1 MLGFSVYLGT
11 KLIEK
16 DYQYLQ
22 VMKKCGFLEVFT
34 SLHIPEEDPQKIL
47 QQLRKLS
54 SWCKELNLQ
63 LIADVSANGLKK
75 LHININHTNEIQSL
89 GLDGL
94 RIDDGVEMKTIAKLS
109 KFFPIALNA
118 STISIN
124 NLSDLENE
132 DANFRNI
139 EAWHN
144 YYPRPD
150 TGLAASWL
158 KEKNIWLQAHGLK
171 TMAFVAGDLTRRG
184 PLYEGLPTLEKHR
197 YMNPFL
203 AMLQLKELNCDHI
216 FIGDPSIKTYTQTLF
231 NNYINSGAITL
242 RLEKPISNLSARDWH
257 NRPDVAENVIRLVEG
272 RQRQLFNTDPQST
285 PISRQKGYITVDNT
299 KYGRYAGELQIIK
312 KNLRPDQKVNII
324 GKIIDEDTPLLD
336 YIGSNQK
343 ILFENN

>member
-22 VMKKCGFLEVFT
+22 VMKKSGFSEIFT
-34 SLHIPEEDPQKIL
+34 SLHIPEEDSQEIL
-47 QQLRKLS
+47 QQLSKLS
-54 SWCKELNLQ
+54 SWCKELNLR
-63 LIADVSANGLKK
+63 LIADVSANSLRKM
-75 LHININHTNEIQSL
+75 HININRTKDIERL

-94 RIDDGVEMKTIAKLS
+94 RIDDGIEMKTIAKLS
-109 KFFPIALNA
+109 ENFPIALNA

-124 NLSDLENE
+124 NLSDLKNE
-132 DANFRNI
+132 HANFRNI

-150 TGLAASWL
+150 TGLSASWL
-158 KEKNIWLQAHGLK
+158 KEKNTWLQAQGLK

-184 PLYEGLPTLEKHR
+184 PLYDGLPTLEKHR

-203 AMLQLKELNCDHI
+203 SMLQLKELNCDHI
-216 FIGDPSIKTYTQTLF
+216 FIGDPSIKPYTQMIF
-231 NNYINSGAITL
+231 NNYVNSGAITL
-242 RLEKPISNLSARDWH
+242 RLEKPISNLSAHDWH

-272 RQRQLFNTDPQST
+272 RQRQLFDTQPQST
-285 PISRQKGYITVDNT
+285 PIFRQKGYITVDNI
-299 KYGRYAGELQIIK
+299 KYDRYAGELQIIK
-312 KNLRPDQKVNII
+312 KKLRPDQKVNII
-324 GKIIDEDTPLLD
+324 GKIIDEDIPLLD

-343 ILFENN
+343 ILFGNN